1 MKEMNVEQIKLQ
13 IERIERL
20 IMKYNP
26 TKEDCEKF
34 EFYLK
39 SILIEVDP
47 KHSINYL
54 RQEL

>member
-1 MKEMNVEQIKLQ
+1 MEKINVEQIKLQ

-26 TKEDCEKF
+26 TKEDCKKF

-47 KHSINYL
+47 NFTL
-54 RQEL
+54 